1 MTRGGHPWG
10 CAQVENRDDMMTTLC
25 RFMSSL
31 VFTNDRGSSGRA
43 VPPSDVDDALR
54 SLSILTFLASSSFI
68 PADDESTIIQ
78 HCTVQPFDGDL
89 GALGVHKRHH
99 APTSGSSVKAH
110 RHVSGRDIADF
121 AENIFQLLPSST
133 PRKVPDVD

>member
-1 MTRGGHPWG
+1 MVLRVWG
-10 CAQVENRDDMMTTLC
+10 LGARRD
-25 RFMSSL
+25 
-31 VFTNDRGSSGRA
+31 SSGRA
-43 VPPSDVDDALR
+43 IPPSDVDDALR
-54 SLSILTFLASSSFI
+54 SLLILTFLAPSSFI
-68 PADDESTIIQ
+68 PADDESTIVQ

-110 RHVSGRDIADF
+110 RHVSVRDIADF
-121 AENIFQLLPSST
+121 AENIFQLLPSSA

>member
-1 MTRGGHPWG
+1 MVVRYTSLKDLL
-10 CAQVENRDDMMTTLC
+10 ALQALLLMLC
-25 RFMSSL
+25 
-31 VFTNDRGSSGRA
+31 DSSGRA

-54 SLSILTFLASSSFI
+54 SLLILTFLASSSFI
-68 PADDESTIIQ
+68 PADDESTIVQ

-121 AENIFQLLPSST
+121 AENIFQLLPSSAT
-133 PRKVPDVD
+133 RKVPDVD